1 MLRSDLCDYSDAY
14 VWVKGTITVTDPN
27 NNANFDRR
35 LTLKNNAPFISCIS
49 KINGELVE
57 NAEDLDIVMPM
68 YNYVWVK
75 GTITVTDPNSNA
87 NSDGTLTLKNNAPF
101 ISCISKINGELVE
114 NAEDLDIVMPMYN
127 LLKYCKNYE
136 KTSGSLFNYYRDEP
150 SEITIGAG
158 NNTIN
163 ISIGNSK
170 SFDYKTEITGN
181 LDAGEDEKED
191 VTIATSLKY
200 LGNFWRSLDIPLI
213 NCEITLILSWFKKCA
228 LVGRAHRGPPAA
240 AINSPTDAKF
250 EITDCKLYVPI
261 VTLSAENDNKLLEQ
275 LKSGFRRTIKWNKYM
290 SQMSN
295 QNKNNNLYY
304 LIDTTF
310 SNVNRLFVLSFE
322 NEDDRTSY
330 YKYYKPSVK
339 IKDYNVLIDG
349 NAFFEL
355 PIKHLEEA
363 YEKIIQ
369 ITDHSDYYARGNLLD
384 YEYFKEHYKLIAI
397 DLSKQIELENKDI
410 KQQINFIGNLDRDDG
425 AVMFFI
431 IEKSE
436 ETITEFLQN
445 YASIV

>member
-1 MLRSDLCDYSDAY
+1 
-14 VWVKGTITVTDPN
+14 
-27 NNANFDRR
+27 
-35 LTLKNNAPFISCIS
+35 
-49 KINGELVE
+49 
-57 NAEDLDIVMPM
+57 
-68 YNYVWVK
+68 
-75 GTITVTDPNSNA
+75 
-87 NSDGTLTLKNNAPF
+87 
-101 ISCISKINGELVE
+101 
-114 NAEDLDIVMPMYN
+114 
-127 LLKYCKNYE
+127 
-136 KTSGSLFNYYRDEP
+136 
-150 SEITIGAG
+150 
-158 NNTIN
+158 
-163 ISIGNSK
+163 
-170 SFDYKTEITGN
+170 
-181 LDAGEDEKED
+181 
-191 VTIATSLKY
+191 
-200 LGNFWRSLDIPLI
+200 
-213 NCEITLILSWFKKCA
+213 
-228 LVGRAHRGPPAA
+228 
-240 AINSPTDAKF
+240 
-250 EITDCKLYVPI
+250 
-261 VTLSAENDNKLLEQ
+261 
-275 LKSGFRRTIKWNKYM
+275 M

-349 NAFFEL
+349 NAFSEL
-355 PIKHLEEA
+355 PIKHLEET

-369 ITDHSDYYARGNLLD
+369 ITDHSDYYARDNLLD